1 MQCLGKKTEQ
11 CIGYDTNFGKRKSYL
26 YKHILCVCVCLCLC
40 RERMCVYT
48 HIHMCVCMYKTDINL
63 FPLGNKIVLLGARD
77 DFMIYL

>member
-1 MQCLGKKTEQ
+1 
-11 CIGYDTNFGKRKSYL
+11 
-26 YKHILCVCVCLCLC
+26 
-40 RERMCVYT
+40 MCVYT